1 MLWKIQPELWK
12 DDMNIDENIAIEIL
26 KDAPDLYRPSPF
38 WETLALKN
46 IAQLREGG
54 GENFKRTVNM
64 KYFNWNILGIVRHQL
79 FPVFRYWLTNRNWSV
94 FSAKFPK
101 YRDPLYGNIKNFNP
115 ISALI
120 YRVYVAMLSH
130 FVSKEDSLLL
140 LTKIEEPQAGNP
152 FSIDYNGHYVSQ
164 DLCNSIHEFYR
175 AGGVEAEDGRPWN
188 VAELGAG
195 YGRLGYVFLKA
206 LPASTY
212 CVIDIPPA
220 LNLSQEYLST
230 VFPKEKIF
238 RYRRFQNFEDVR
250 EEFES
255 TRIRFLA
262 AHQIELLPAKEF
274 DLILNISSLHEMTSE
289 QITNYLNQIDRI
301 CRGKFYT
308 KQWRLSRAKANGFVI
323 NEFEYP
329 IPASWKCLYHK
340 QHPIQRMFF
349 EALYDVP
356 TH

>member
-1 MLWKIQPELWK
+1 
-12 DDMNIDENIAIEIL
+12 MNINENMTIEVL
-26 KDAPDLYRPSPF
+26 KDASDLYRPSPF

-46 IAQLREGG
+46 IAQLKEGG
-54 GENFKRTVNM
+54 VENFKRTVNM

-79 FPVFRYWLTNRNWSV
+79 VPVFRYWLTNRDWSV

-101 YRDPLYGNIKNFNP
+101 YRDPLHGNIKSFNP
-115 ISALI
+115 LSALI

-130 FVSKEDSLLL
+130 FVSKEDSLGLL
-140 LTKIEEPQAGNP
+140 ARIDEPQIGNP
-152 FSIDYNGHYVSQ
+152 FDIHYKGHRTSQ

-175 AGGVEAEDGRPWN
+175 AGGAEASDGRPWN

-195 YGRLGYVFLKA
+195 YGRVGDVFLRA

-212 CVIDIPPA
+212 TVIDIPPA
-220 LNLSQEYLST
+220 LNLSQEYLNAI
-230 VFPKEKIF
+230 FPGEKIF
-238 RYRRFQNFEDVR
+238 KYRRFHDFEEVR

-255 TRIRFLA
+255 ARIRFLA

-274 DLILNISSLHEMTSE
+274 DLVLNISSLHEMTFE

-308 KQWRLSRAKANGFVI
+308 KQWKQSRAKVNGFVI
-323 NEFEYP
+323 NELEYP
-329 IPASWKCLYHK
+329 IPPSWKCHYHK

-356 TH
+356 KH